1 MYDLI
6 TVGNISIDLYFSG
19 DSLTHS
25 KERFQLAIGGKYTV
39 DGFYE
44 CVGGGAANVAIGV
57 ERAGLQTAIVAKIGE
72 TRFKPVLMDMLKKH
86 GVSSRLCHTHDTY
99 IKISA
104 ILLAPSGERTIVNY
118 ETPHEHII
126 RHESDLEQFE
136 NTRAIYL
143 SNLPFVP
150 LEERKKILAHA
161 HTKNIKTI
169 VNLGTKDCR
178 RPTEQILR
186 LLHHADIIILN
197 AHEFAE
203 LVKRDYEHIDLS
215 VSIQKVVPELAT
227 KLIVITDGKKG
238 SYAYQNGSVL
248 HQPALHAEKVVDTT
262 GAGDAFT
269 AGFIAELLK
278 TSDVGKALHAGAHYA
293 VKIIQK
299 IGAN

>member
-19 DSLTHS
+19 QSLTHS
-25 KERFQLAIGGKYTV
+25 KDRFQLAIGGKYTA
-39 DGFYE
+39 DAFHE
-44 CVGGGAANVAIGV
+44 SIGGGAANVAIGV
-57 ERAGLQTAIVAKIGE
+57 QKAGLHTAIVAKIGE
-72 TRFKPVLMDMLKKH
+72 TRFKPILLDMLKKH
-86 GVSSRLCHTHDTY
+86 GVSARLCHTHETY
-99 IKISA
+99 VKIST

-126 RHESDLEQFE
+126 RHEADLEQFE
-136 NTRAIYL
+136 NTKAIYL

-150 LEERKKILAHA
+150 LEERKKILSHAHA
-161 HTKNIKTI
+161 KKIKTI

-178 RPTEQILR
+178 RPTEQIIR
-186 LLHHADIIILN
+186 LLHHADIVILN

-203 LVKRDYEHIDLS
+203 LAKSEYEHIDLA
-215 VSIQKVVPELAT
+215 VSIQRRMPEFAH
-227 KLIVITDGKKG
+227 KLVVITDGKKG
-238 SYAYQNGSVL
+238 SFAYQNGSVL
-248 HQPALHAEKVVDTT
+248 HQPALPAEKIIDTT
-262 GAGDAFT
+262 GAGDGFT

-278 TSDVGKALHAGAHYA
+278 TNDVGKALHAGAHYA